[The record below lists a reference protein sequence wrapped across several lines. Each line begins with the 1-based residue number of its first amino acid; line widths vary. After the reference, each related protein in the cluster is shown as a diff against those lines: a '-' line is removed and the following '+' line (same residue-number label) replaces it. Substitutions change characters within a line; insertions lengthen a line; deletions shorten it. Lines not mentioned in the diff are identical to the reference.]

1 MNAKKRLSGSE
12 DLNALVASSMY
23 KALKIDN
30 NSKSKSVDDSVSYN
44 ESERFKF
51 KELYIGTKS
60 ELY

>member
-51 KELYIGTKS
+51 EELYIGTKS